1 MCQTCVAKDKEL
13 NLGLDLQG
21 GISVTMEVGLDGLIR
36 SLANY
41 SKDPQFNKALDN
53 AVARKANSGAN
64 LISLFNEEYQKA
76 AGNNAKLAPIFIAR
90 SNGRIT
96 ASSDN
101 NAVISYLQD
110 QATKAFN
117 NTEQIL
123 RTRIDRF
130 GVASPNVNPDPNKGR
145 INIELA
151 GVTDPERVRRYL
163 QSTANLQ
170 FFEVYL

>member
-1 MCQTCVAKDKEL
+1 TSYQSAKDKEL

-53 AVARKANSGAN
+53 AVALKANGGDN
-64 LISLFNEEYQKA
+64 LITLFNQEYQKA
-76 AGNNAKLAPIFIAR
+76 AGNNARLAPLFIAR
-90 SNGRIT
+90 SNGKIT
-96 ASSDN
+96 ASSTND
-101 NAVISYLQD
+101 AVLDYLQ
-110 QATKAFN
+110 QEATKAFN

-130 GVASPNVNPDPNKGR
+130 
-145 INIELA
+145 
-151 GVTDPERVRRYL
+151 
-163 QSTANLQ
+163 
-170 FFEVYL
+170 